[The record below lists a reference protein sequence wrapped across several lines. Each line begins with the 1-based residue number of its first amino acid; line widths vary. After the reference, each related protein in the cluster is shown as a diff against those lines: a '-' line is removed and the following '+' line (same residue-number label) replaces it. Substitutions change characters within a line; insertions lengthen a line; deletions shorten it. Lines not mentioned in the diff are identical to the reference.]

1 MKTKSL
7 ENVIEHIKYVEALI
21 QVRDFLEDTSSR
33 LGGDAEKK
41 IIERVKALNEKI
53 EAFKKRA

>member
-21 QVRDFLEDTSSR
+21 QVEDTSSR

-41 IIERVKALNEKI
+41 IVERVKALNEKI
-53 EAFKKRA
+53 EAFKKKA

>member
-7 ENVIEHIKYVEALI
+7 ENVIEHIEHVEALI
-21 QVRDFLEDTSSR
+21 QVRDFLDDTASR

-41 IIERVKALNEKI
+41 VIERMKALNEKI
-53 EAFKKRA
+53 EAFKKKA